1 MACSILIFG
10 DVFGWENFFGLC
22 FVLAGIAAYNY
33 HRCCARG
40 RAGGGGGGAGDGEI
54 VMGVGGTAGAAAD
67 GVGSVG
73 GVSAN
78 GVTNG
83 EYVPTVTMRKFGS
96 STPRLP
102 TRRD

>member
-1 MACSILIFG
+1 M
-10 DVFGWENFFGLC
+10 
-22 FVLAGIAAYNY
+22 
-33 HRCCARG
+33 CAREE
-40 RAGGGGGGAGDGEI
+40 REAEEAALATEMI
-54 VMGVGGTAGAAAD
+54 VMGGGGTAGAASD